1 MILRSKENN
10 KIDGY
15 LFASYSQKKLHCLSK
30 TYEELAGLYRN
41 IPQEDFVCEDRRD
54 MLYRRQLNETKQV
67 FANHLDEISEA
78 FAEVADTVVHASVPV
93 QHKRRALIQY
103 LKKQG
108 IIVKEMLFLEG
119 GNGIAPEDA
128 FRNRISIEARMIGR
142 RTLPVSVLCGLLSVF
157 FARRLMPSLDSATL
171 VGRNYDT
178 FIFEDEP
185 RFCVMSAVSR
195 AVKEN
200 EKISGDNFSFE
211 EYNQNQAIMM
221 VADGMG
227 SGEQACRDSR
237 SVIEFMEKFLEAGF
251 RKEKAFAM
259 VNSAIASQTQCCNM
273 TTLDVCA
280 INLLNGD
287 AEFLKA
293 GAAPSYRKR
302 GNRVEEI
309 SVDTLP
315 LGSIDELCPLVQTI
329 KLMDSDM
336 LILLS
341 DGVTDALEGVGGR
354 RLPEIISGMDT
365 ANPKELSNQLL
376 QYAIN
381 CQGGH
386 IMDDMTVLVCS
397 IRYNHRSYGE

>member
-1 MILRSKENN
+1 MILKLKENN

-15 LFASYSQKKLHCLSK
+15 LLTGYSQKKLHCLSE
-30 TYEELAGLYRN
+30 TYEELARLYRS
-41 IPQEDFVCEDRRD
+41 IPQEEAACENRRD
-54 MLYRRQLNETKQV
+54 MLYRRQLQEAKQI
-67 FANHLDEISEA
+67 FANHLDEISDA

-108 IIVKEMLFLEG
+108 ILVKELLFLEG
-119 GNGIAPEDA
+119 GSGLLPEEGLCS
-128 FRNRISIEARMIGR
+128 RISIQARAIGR
-142 RTLPVSVLCGLLSVF
+142 RTVPVSTLSGLLSVF
-157 FARRLMPSLDSATL
+157 FGRRLIPSLDSATL
-171 VGRNYDT
+171 LDRNYDV

-185 RFCVMSAVSR
+185 QFCVMSAVSR

-221 VADGMG
+221 IADGMG
-227 SGEQACRDSR
+227 SGEQACRDSQ

-251 RKEKAFAM
+251 SKEKAFSM

-302 GNRVEEI
+302 GGYVEEI

-315 LGSIDELCPLVQTI
+315 LGSIDELCPMVQTV
-329 KLMDSDM
+329 KLVDSDM

-341 DGVTDALEGVGGR
+341 DGVADALEGAGGR
-354 RLPEIISGMDT
+354 RLRDIIARTDT
-365 ANPKELSNQLL
+365 ANPKEMANHLL
-376 QYAIN
+376 QCAIN

-386 IMDDMTVLVCS
+386 IMDDMTVLACS
-397 IRYNHRSYGE
+397 VRYNRRG